1 LVSEINLEPVDEKEE
16 LRIKI
21 DSGRP
26 VEYEPVNREDIN
38 ITLPISVIGDAER
51 KKATLTLVVSDTHLG
66 DSNHLPKT
74 FWSCVENTKSVVS
87 KLSEKFDIVNFI
99 MVLNGDLVAGKDV
112 FRYQQFRNLVQRGH
126 WQTEIAA
133 QVIRELKKSIA
144 EIEPIRKTFIIKGNH
159 EDIAD
164 NYMIY
169 LTNYLDDTWYA
180 GHYKVLN
187 IAYPIGN
194 YNVLFT
200 HGSGKSAYY
209 PVSYEMIRDCWKAF
223 NQYKAKGVQIEEV
236 CVGHSIPGYRNVVI
250 RDNNQIKLVP
260 IEDAPPVFQTIVID
274 QGTTK
279 WEDAYLYFHPYQG
292 TMIRATSECG
302 EIEVT
307 TGQSVF
313 VYENNEMI
321 VKKGRDLEIGDR
333 LIHLKHVPATNVD
346 TSISAE
352 EAWILGFYCADG
364 WSSFYKDGPSSTYSI
379 GFSNSNRKWIE
390 RVRDYY
396 QVHNPPKFKSE
407 RSITLTKDGLYQLQV
422 YSKPVFSR
430 VTNLCSKG
438 AKNKKV
444 PTAIFNSPT
453 EVRSAFLDGYYCG
466 DGDKSSSSYRW
477 GSSSSQLFDGVL
489 TLIKMQT
496 SDKQFTKFTRDSNR
510 TDHYRGRWIKL
521 INKTQIEDCGN
532 FYTSPIKNIEYFDY
546 DGMVYDLEV
555 IGNPMFFDAKG
566 MTLLHNTHW
575 LQPRLY
581 LEGLT
586 FNVCGGFQIWEKTI
600 SQRPSGFLLFI
611 HTCDETSVT
620 GIRPDPEI
628 EIEEQTAVDLEF
640 TNYDYY
646 GQKLRNALRYVKDRP
661 SPDEVVI

>member
-236 CVGHSIPGYRNVVI
+236 CVGH
-250 RDNNQIKLVP
+250 
-260 IEDAPPVFQTIVID
+260 
-274 QGTTK
+274 
-279 WEDAYLYFHPYQG
+279 
-292 TMIRATSECG
+292 
-302 EIEVT
+302 
-307 TGQSVF
+307 
-313 VYENNEMI
+313 
-321 VKKGRDLEIGDR
+321 
-333 LIHLKHVPATNVD
+333 
-346 TSISAE
+346 
-352 EAWILGFYCADG
+352 
-364 WSSFYKDGPSSTYSI
+364 
-379 GFSNSNRKWIE
+379 
-390 RVRDYY
+390 
-396 QVHNPPKFKSE
+396 
-407 RSITLTKDGLYQLQV
+407 
-422 YSKPVFSR
+422 
-430 VTNLCSKG
+430 
-438 AKNKKV
+438 
-444 PTAIFNSPT
+444 
-453 EVRSAFLDGYYCG
+453 
-466 DGDKSSSSYRW
+466 
-477 GSSSSQLFDGVL
+477 
-489 TLIKMQT
+489 
-496 SDKQFTKFTRDSNR
+496 
-510 TDHYRGRWIKL
+510 
-521 INKTQIEDCGN
+521 
-532 FYTSPIKNIEYFDY
+532 
-546 DGMVYDLEV
+546 
-555 IGNPMFFDAKG
+555 
-566 MTLLHNTHW
+566 THW